1 MNSNYNE
8 EGSNTLYKSRPTDR
22 SRDKEDDKLSSL
34 TRKSSSKS
42 VKGLKQIIGMNT
54 FK

>member
-1 MNSNYNE
+1 MDKDDDRRSN
-8 EGSNTLYKSRPTDR
+8 
-22 SRDKEDDKLSSL
+22 L

-42 VKGLKQIIGMNT
+42 IRGSAKQIIGMNT